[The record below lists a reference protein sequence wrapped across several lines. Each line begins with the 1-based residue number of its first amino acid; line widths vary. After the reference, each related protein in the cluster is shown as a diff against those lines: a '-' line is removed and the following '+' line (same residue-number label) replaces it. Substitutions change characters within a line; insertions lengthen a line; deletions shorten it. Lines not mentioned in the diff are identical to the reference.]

1 MQCPNCLEIAVAS
14 AVFCNLCGTRMPL
27 VCPDCRAGNPPE
39 SRFCHR
45 CGNSLP
51 VSNSQ
56 TATPRITVRETS
68 IRDIGVD
75 LKTLSVDVAVYS
87 APRIKRGSI
96 ITARGAKALAAYSFL
111 GIKSLAQR
119 LKPDPVE
126 PPATS
131 GIPTNGAVA
140 DTANLHQPSSSGP
153 AVACPR
159 CNRISEP
166 GSLFCFSCGLPL
178 DDSEPAVTQ
187 SVVGYTSQR
196 AGFGRRFWGWLID
209 LVVLTA
215 VQMVLIAV
223 WPGFDEYFA
232 SDPGLHW
239 VDLLGLVTS
248 TLYYTVAVSAWAT
261 TIGKRSL
268 GMYVLRLDGSKVG
281 PGRALA
287 RYFAGILSMLIFGV
301 GYLMIALRSD
311 QRGLHDLICD
321 TVVVRK

>member
-14 AVFCNLCGTRMPL
+14 AIFCNLCGTRMPL
-27 VCPDCRAGNPPE
+27 VCPDCRADNPPE

-51 VSNSQ
+51 VSNSH
-56 TATPRITVRETS
+56 TVTPRGKARETG

-75 LKTLSVDVAVYS
+75 LKTLSIDVAAYS

-96 ITARGAKALAAYSFL
+96 VTARGAKALATYSSL
-111 GIKSLAQR
+111 SIKSLAQR
-119 LKPDPVE
+119 LKPNPVK
-126 PPATS
+126 PSAS
-131 GIPTNGAVA
+131 SSIPTNDTVA
-140 DTANLHQPSSSGP
+140 DTADLHQPSSSGST
-153 AVACPR
+153 VACPR

-178 DDSEPAVTQ
+178 DDLESAATR
-187 SVVGYTSQR
+187 SVVDHASQR

-215 VQMVLIAV
+215 VQMVFIAA

-232 SDPGLHW
+232 SDTGLHW
-239 VDLLGLVTS
+239 VDLLSLVVS
-248 TLYYTVAVSAWAT
+248 VLYYTAAVSVWAT
-261 TIGKRSL
+261 TIGKRLL
-268 GMYVLRLDGSKVG
+268 GVYVLRPDGSKVG

-321 TVVVRK
+321 TVVIRK

>member
-1 MQCPNCLEIAVAS
+1 MQCPTCLEITVAS
-14 AVFCNLCGTRMPL
+14 AVFCNFCGTRMPL
-27 VCPDCRAGNPPE
+27 VCPDCHVDNPPE

-56 TATPRITVRETS
+56 AVTPRAKARETG

-75 LKTLSVDVAVYS
+75 LKTLSIDVAAYS

-96 ITARGAKALAAYSFL
+96 VTARGAKALAAYSFL

-126 PPATS
+126 PPASS
-131 GIPTNGAVA
+131 GNPTNDVVA
-140 DTANLHQPSSSGP
+140 DTANLHQPSSGP

-178 DDSEPAVTQ
+178 DDSESAATQ
-187 SVVGYTSQR
+187 SAVGHASQG
-196 AGFGRRFWGWLID
+196 AGFGRRFWGWVID
-209 LVVLTA
+209 FVVLTA
-215 VQMVLIAV
+215 VQMVLIAA

-232 SDPGLHW
+232 SDTRLHW
-239 VDLLGLVTS
+239 VDLLGLVAS
-248 TLYYTVAVSAWAT
+248 IVYYTVAVSAWAT

-268 GMYVLRLDGSKVG
+268 GMYVLRPDSSKVG